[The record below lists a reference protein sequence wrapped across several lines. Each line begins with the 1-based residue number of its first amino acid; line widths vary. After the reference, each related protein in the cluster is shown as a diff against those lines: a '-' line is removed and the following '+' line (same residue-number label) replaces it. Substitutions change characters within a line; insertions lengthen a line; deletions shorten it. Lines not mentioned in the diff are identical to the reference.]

1 MPLSGGDQN
10 WIGYVVLVLMGV
22 WGGFVNHL
30 GRLRRGE
37 VDLVK
42 RYQELFIDVSTS
54 SFASCVVGLSLLG
67 AGVDPL
73 ICFAVSGVGG
83 HAGAR
88 LIFKLERLLFSRVDS
103 FTDKQP

>member
-1 MPLSGGDQN
+1 MPWNSGDQN
-10 WIGYVVLVLMGV
+10 WIGYLVMGLMAV

-42 RYQELFIDVSTS
+42 RYQELFIDIATS
-54 SFASCVVGLSLLG
+54 GFSGLVIGLPLLG

-73 ICFAVSGVGG
+73 LCFAASGIGG

-88 LIFKLERLLFSRVDS
+88 LIFLLERLLLNRVDS
-103 FTDKQP
+103 FSDKQK